1 MKSYFVDLDCLIEV
15 QNKAWII
22 DKTKPNIP
30 IMKIS
35 KEDFNLFKSGIYQPQ
50 GNKVIFNGQVFWLPE
65 TVYSKLKVKLKN
77 SDAALGNLAISLQ
90 EFMNKELIE
99 NLEFTINE
107 WMVSQLKNK
116 IDDIYIICSKQTK
129 SNWSSL
135 IEKLEKKL
143 LDEGIQ
149 IKKFYFISETFYN
162 QSDDEI
168 LFKKARLF
176 IQHLVGY
183 QTDDKVFTDVEL
195 QRYDQVIVFDHNK
208 SILFLKSDL
217 NQILKTILSKT
228 KDSLSRIVKE
238 NIDDFKPKL
247 VINWLSD
254 NHMNKLVTEKIDLD
268 YSNLIRSFESFLY
281 QSSK

>member
-217 NQILKTILSKT
+217 NPILKTILSKT

>member
-268 YSNLIRSFESFLY
+268 YSKLIRSFESFLY

>member
-1 MKSYFVDLDCLIEV
+1 MKSYFVDLECLIEV

-22 DKTKPNIP
+22 DKSKPNIP

-35 KEDFNLFKSGIYQPQ
+35 KEDFNLFKSGIYRPQ
-50 GNKVIFNGQVFWLPE
+50 GNKVMFNGQIFWLPD

-90 EFMNKELIE
+90 EFMNKDLID
-99 NLEFTINE
+99 NLEFSINE
-107 WMVSQLKNK
+107 FMISQLKNK

-135 IEKLEKKL
+135 IEKLETEL
-143 LDEGIQ
+143 LDKGIK
-149 IKKFYFISETFYN
+149 IKKFYFISDTFYN
-162 QSDDEI
+162 QSEDEV

-176 IQHLVGY
+176 LQHLVGY
-183 QTDDKVFTDVEL
+183 QTDDKVFTEVEL
-195 QRYDQVIVFDHNK
+195 QRYDQVIVYDHSK

-217 NQILKTILSKT
+217 NPILKTILSKT
-228 KDSLSRIVKE
+228 KDSMSRIVKE
-238 NIDDFKPKL
+238 NIDDYKPKL

-254 NHMNKLVTEKIDLD
+254 NHMNKLVTDKIDLD
-268 YSNLIRSFESFLY
+268 YSNLIKSFESFTTRIR
-281 QSSK
+281 